1 MGWGLGTWGLGIW
14 GLGIYLLRTANYKL
28 FIIITLIMVKK
39 KLILSLG
46 GSLIIPQDKIAINFL
61 KKFRVLILKFLKNG
75 YQIVIVTGGGGINR
89 HYNQQAQKIN
99 LIKNQ
104 DLDWLGIACSKL
116 NAEFLRLIF
125 SPFAYEKVVA
135 NPETKLKGQPKLI
148 IGSGW
153 QPGCS
158 TDKQAVM
165 WAQKLKADL
174 VVNLTDI
181 DYVYD
186 QDPDK
191 YKNAQ
196 PIKKIRWPDFL
207 KIIGEKWSPRTST
220 PFGPPASKLAQQ
232 LGIKVAVING
242 KNIKNL
248 ENCLKGQNFK
258 GTLIY

>member
-1 MGWGLGTWGLGIW
+1 MK
-14 GLGIYLLRTANYKL
+14 N
-28 FIIITLIMVKK
+28 KK
-39 KLILSLG
+39 ILILSLG

-89 HYNQQAQKIN
+89 HYNQQVQKIRP
-99 LIKNQ
+99 IKNQ

-125 SPFAYEKVVA
+125 SSIAYKKVIA
-135 NPETKLKGQPKLI
+135 NSKTKLRGNWKLI
-148 IGSGW
+148 IASGW

-158 TDKQAVM
+158 TDKQAVL
-165 WAQKLKADL
+165 WAQKLKANL

-186 QDPDK
+186 KDPDK

-196 PIKKIRWPDFL
+196 PIKKINWSDFL
-207 KIIGEKWSPRTST
+207 KIIGKKWSPRTSA

-232 LGIKVAVING
+232 LGIKVAIVNG
-242 KNIKNL
+242 KNMKNISA
-248 ENCLKGQNFK
+248 CLKGKDFQ
-258 GTLIY
+258 GTLIS